1 MSTVTALIPTY
12 NEELN
17 LHDCLASLRGW
28 VDEIFV
34 VDSFS
39 TDRTCEI
46 ARAAGARVV
55 QHEYPGPAEQK
66 NWALDNLPIKSEWVL
81 ILDADERVSAPL
93 RDEIL
98 GLIAAGGDCQGFYL
112 NRLFIFYGHP
122 IRHCGWY
129 PSWNLRLFRRGAARY
144 ENRAVHEHMV
154 VAGPVG
160 FCRADLLHEDQRD
173 LSHWIAKHNRYSSL
187 EADEMVRARTGQS
200 RMARRLH
207 GSLALKRLIKER
219 LWRYLPGRSLL
230 YFLYLYVLRLG
241 FLDGAAGWRFC
252 LMHASVEFWTS
263 LKYWELRNYK
273 HQAPPGGIA
282 VARYFVADPLK
293 PRQPDNGGN
302 RCAV

>member
-1 MSTVTALIPTY
+1 MSTIATLIPTC

-17 LHDCLASLRGW
+17 LQDCLASVRGW

-46 ARAAGARVV
+46 ARAAGASLVH
-55 QHEYPGPAEQK
+55 HEYLGPAEQK
-66 NWALDNLPIKSEWVL
+66 NWALDNLPIKSEWIL
-81 ILDADERVSAPL
+81 ILDADERVSTAL

-98 GLIAAGGDCQGFYL
+98 SVLANAVDRRGFYL
-112 NRLFIFYGHP
+112 NRLFIFYGRP

-129 PSWNLRLFRRGAARY
+129 PSWVLRLFCRGAARY
-144 ENRAVHEHMV
+144 ETRAVHEHMLID
-154 VAGPVG
+154 GPVG
-160 FCRADLLHEDQRD
+160 FCRAELLHEDRRD

-187 EADEMVRARTGQS
+187 EAAEMIRARSGRS
-200 RMARRLH
+200 RTARRLH

-219 LWRYLPGRSLL
+219 LWPFLPFRSAL
-230 YFLYLYVLRLG
+230 YFLYLYILRLG
-241 FLDGAAGWRFC
+241 FLDGVAGWRFC

-263 LKYWELRNYK
+263 LKYWELRSCK
-273 HQAPPGGIA
+273 EQAPPGGIA
-282 VARYFVADPLK
+282 APRYFVAESLAA
-293 PRQPDNGGN
+293 RQPDNGGK